1 MPSTRVD
8 RPQDDGRSGRV
19 TRGDVARHAGVSS
32 AVVSYVVNDGPRAV
46 APATR
51 ARVVAAIDE
60 LGYRPNTLARSL
72 RARRSY
78 TFGLLVPNSSNPFFS
93 ELGRAVEDAGF
104 EAGYTLLFGNSM
116 DDERREDHYVRTFL
130 ERQVDGLILISVSH
144 SESLMTELATS
155 RLPTVLLQ
163 TLVPRPSIPTVLVDN
178 EGGALAAV
186 RHLLEHG
193 HETVAC
199 LTGPEGIPAADERL
213 RGWADALDE
222 AGVPERQRVAARATF
237 GRPEGYRAALDLLRE
252 SSPTAVFVASDEQA
266 FGVLRAA
273 ADLGLRVPD
282 DLAIVAFDGLAHSE
296 FTVPGLT
303 TVSVPFAELGTAAV
317 GCLVDQIEGRTREQ
331 SAARIQVRLV
341 RRGSCGC
348 PDRQADGP

>member
-1 MPSTRVD
+1 M
-8 RPQDDGRSGRV
+8 

-51 ARVVAAIDE
+51 ARVVAAIEE
-60 LGYRPNTLARSL
+60 LGYRPNRLAGSL
-72 RARRSY
+72 RARRSS
-78 TFGLLVPNSSNPFFS
+78 TLGLLVPNSSNPFFS

-104 EAGYTLLFGNSM
+104 AAGYTFLFGNSM

-144 SESLMTELATS
+144 SGSLMTELATS

-163 TLVPRPSIPTVLVDN
+163 TLVPRPSIPTILVDN
-178 EGGALAAV
+178 AGGARAAV

-199 LTGPEGIPAADERL
+199 LTGPAGIPAADERL
-213 RGWADALDE
+213 QGWRDALDE
-222 AGVPERQRVAARATF
+222 AGVPEHGRLAARATF

-252 SSPTAVFVASDEQA
+252 SAPTALFVASDEQA

-282 DLAIVAFDGLAHSE
+282 ELAIAAFDGLAHSAY
-296 FTVPGLT
+296 TVPGLT
-303 TVSVPFAELGTAAV
+303 TVSVPFSQLGAAAV
-317 GCLVDQIEGRTREQ
+317 GCLVDQIDGRGGERP
-331 SAARIQVRLV
+331 AARIEVQLV

-348 PDRQADGP
+348 PDRQAEDA